1 MKRHNYIALIALG
14 FAALTACDKF
24 LDELPDDRVSS
35 LADLGKIKSFL
46 VSSYP
51 QNSPNLMLEYSSDNV
66 MHNGDNYGSI
76 PMLDLLYRWKDNN
89 EDGNDSP
96 RSIWNAHF
104 TAAVTANQALE
115 ALSEMGHGT
124 EVDALRA
131 EALLCRAYAMFQLAN
146 TFCMAWNPEKADEYL
161 GIPYPKHVDESVDER
176 GTLAELY
183 ANINADI
190 EEALPMMN
198 DSHLDTPKWHFNT
211 KAGYAFAARFNLYYL
226 NDEKAIEYASKVL
239 GAAPILRNVAS
250 YGSLAGA
257 YDIHN
262 AYLKDDTNLMFVA
275 SYSLFGRC
283 SMGEYTRYG
292 HSREMITNETFWARM
307 PWGSGSSTSAN
318 ALHESR
324 LQYGSNEHVLYPKM
338 FEMFEYTDKVGGIGF
353 AHIVDPVFTMDETLL
368 VRAEAYVRTKQY
380 DLALK
385 DMNTWITYHCAEKF
399 GSTPRPVLTE
409 ASVNSFMNSLPEVPA
424 VVERDTQ
431 RGIKKP
437 LHPQGFTVEEGT
449 MTNMLYT
456 VLQMRR
462 LETWWQGL
470 RFQDIKR
477 YGIEFSHN
485 LVDMDPLAF
494 TAGDLRGALQLPAD
508 VIVAGLEANP
518 RN

>member
-24 LDELPDDRVSS
+24 LDELPDDRAS
-35 LADLGKIKSFL
+35 LTDLGKIKSFL

-51 QNSPNLMLEYSSDNV
+51 QHSPNMMLEYSSDNV
-66 MHNGDNYGSI
+66 MHNGDNYGSR
-76 PMLDLLYRWKDNN
+76 PEQDLLYRWEDNN

-96 RSIWNAHF
+96 RSVWNAHY
-104 TAAVTANQALE
+104 TAAATANQALE

-146 TFCMAWNPEKADEYL
+146 TYCMAWNPEKANEYL
-161 GIPYPKHVDESVDER
+161 GLPYPKRAGESVDER

-250 YGSLAGA
+250 YGSLAGSS
-257 YDIHN
+257 DIHN

-275 SYSLFGRC
+275 SYSLFGR
-283 SMGEYTRYG
+283 SSSGSYTRYA
-292 HSREMITNETFWARM
+292 HNRVMITNETFWARM
-307 PWGSGSSTSAN
+307 PWGSGSGNN

-324 LQYGSNEHVLYPKM
+324 LQYGNDYIVLYPKM
-338 FEMFEYTDKVGGIGF
+338 LEMFEITDKVAQTGYP
-353 AHIVDPVFTMDETLL
+353 HIVDPVFTMDETLL

-385 DMNTWITYHCAEKF
+385 DMNTWITYHCAAQA
-399 GSTPRPVLTE
+399 GTATRPVLTE

-431 RGIKKP
+431 RGVKKP

-470 RFQDIKR
+470 RFLDIKR

-508 VIVAGLEANP
+508 AIVAGLEANP